1 MKRILL
7 IVLTI
12 SLCLPAF
19 SGCGKK
25 CEHNWQRTANFD
37 QHTAVDKCSVC
48 EETRMYTDPDAISAE
63 VQLPAV
69 PTIFPFEPP
78 HLFVIGNKNA
88 VNAWRGTSSWMAEG
102 EDGIGSGIES
112 DSPHPLECKDDLP
125 ILEITKK
132 TTVNLKFEAAPSKIT
147 VKRYKASTTDF
158 DNFDELTV
166 SGGSFEA
173 KTGDYVYE
181 IIASW
186 SGQEYSGTVYYAFR
200 TEK

>member
-1 MKRILL
+1 MKKLSLMIFA
-7 IVLTI
+7 VLM
-12 SLCLPAF
+12 CLSAF
-19 SGCGKK
+19 SGCAKK

-37 QHTAVDKCSVC
+37 QHTAVDKCAIC

-88 VNAWRGTSSWMAEG
+88 VDAWRGTSSWMAEG

-166 SGGSFEA
+166 SGNLIEVKAGN
-173 KTGDYVYE
+173 YVYE

-186 SGQEYSGTVYYAFR
+186 SGQTYNGTVYYAFR

>member
-7 IVLTI
+7 IILTI
-12 SLCLPAF
+12 SICLLAF
-19 SGCGKK
+19 CGCAKE
-25 CEHNWQRTANFD
+25 CEHSWQRTANFD
-37 QHTAVDKCSVC
+37 QHTAVDKCSIC
-48 EETRMYTDPDAISAE
+48 EETRMYTDPNALSAE
-63 VQLPAV
+63 VQLPVV

-78 HLFVIGNKNA
+78 HLSVIGDKNA
-88 VNAWRGTSSWMAEG
+88 VDAWRGTSSWMYDNK
-102 EDGIGSGIES
+102 DGTWSGIEA

-186 SGQEYSGTVYYAFR
+186 SSQAYNGTVYYAFR